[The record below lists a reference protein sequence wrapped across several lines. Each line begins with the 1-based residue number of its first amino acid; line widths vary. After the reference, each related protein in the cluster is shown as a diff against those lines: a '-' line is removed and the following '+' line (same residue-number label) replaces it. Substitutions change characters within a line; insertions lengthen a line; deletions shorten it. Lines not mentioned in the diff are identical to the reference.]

1 MQRMDLQLKGHTALI
16 TGAHRGTGLVI
27 ARHLLRE
34 GTRVLVHGFEQAAVR
49 DAVLELGA
57 GIAVT
62 GDIRTDD
69 GASGVIDACLAEGV
83 DILINNYGTAESGS
97 WDRSGTDD
105 WIDAYQKNVLS
116 AQRLIRGLLPSL
128 REKTWARIINLGTV
142 GSTRPN
148 AIMPHYYAAKG
159 ALATLTV
166 SLARELAGTGIRI
179 NLVSPGLIL
188 TPEVMSANLERG
200 RRKGWG
206 DTWEAV
212 EPHVAA
218 DIPIGRIVRREE
230 VADLVAFLA
239 SPLADGIHGQNFRID
254 GGALSIVS

>member
-1 MQRMDLQLKGHTALI
+1 MDLKLAGHTAI
-16 TGAHRGTGLVI
+16 VTGSYRGTGLTI

-34 GTRVLVHGFEQAAVR
+34 GARVLIHGFDA
-49 DAVLELGA
+49 DAVQGALQEIGA
-57 GIAVT
+57 GIPAV
-62 GDIRTDD
+62 GDIRTDA
-69 GASGVIDACLAEGV
+69 GARQVIDACLAEDV
-83 DILINNYGTAESGS
+83 DILINNYGTAESGT
-97 WDRSGTDD
+97 WDRSGSDD
-105 WIDAYQKNVLS
+105 WLDAYEKNVLS

-128 REKTWARIINLGTV
+128 RERPWARILNLGTV

-159 ALATLTV
+159 ALATMTV
-166 SLARELAGTGIRI
+166 SLARELAGTGIRV
-179 NLVSPGLIL
+179 NLISPGLIL

-200 RRKGWG
+200 RRRGWG
-206 DTWEAV
+206 ETWEDV

>member
-1 MQRMDLQLKGHTALI
+1 MDLKLKGHTAI
-16 TGAHRGTGLVI
+16 VTGSWRGTGLTI

-34 GTRVLVHGFEQAAVR
+34 GGRVLVHGFDTAAVDAAVR
-49 DAVLELGA
+49 ELGG

-62 GDIRTDD
+62 GDIRTDA
-69 GASGVIDACLAEGV
+69 GAGPVIDTCLAEGV
-83 DILINNYGTAESGS
+83 DILVNNYGTAEAGS
-97 WDRSGTDD
+97 WDRSGSDD
-105 WIDAYQKNVLS
+105 WIDAYEKNVLS
-116 AQRLIRGLLPSL
+116 AQRLIQGLLPAL
-128 REKTWARIINLGTV
+128 RAKPWGRILNLGTV

-159 ALATLTV
+159 ALATMTV
-166 SLARELAGTGIRI
+166 SLARELAGTGIRV

-188 TPEVMSANLERG
+188 TPEVMAANLERG

-206 DTWEAV
+206 ETWEEI

-254 GGALSIVS
+254 GGGLSIVS